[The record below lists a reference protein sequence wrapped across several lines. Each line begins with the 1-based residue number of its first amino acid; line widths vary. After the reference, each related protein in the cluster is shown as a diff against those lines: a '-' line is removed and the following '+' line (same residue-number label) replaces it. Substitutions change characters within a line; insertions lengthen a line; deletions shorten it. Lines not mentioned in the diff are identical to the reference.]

1 MSEHEYEPEYRREPL
16 KQIHGDI
23 ENHIRDTYNS
33 YTLDAND
40 KMFLNLKWMFD
51 TKVLTSDDFKNIV
64 DKYKD
69 NSNSIKWKREHEDLL
84 VEICE
89 KCKVFSWF
97 HRRTADMLR
106 VRDNRYIYSIIVLN
120 TLTSMFTLIGSSYDE
135 YIDTKLIA
143 LISGGVN
150 LSTSL
155 VTAIYKKINM
165 GGTVDS
171 HLFAVNMYTKLSHNI
186 SSQLTLSPE
195 EREPMPKYLK
205 DKLSEYENL
214 ILESPI
220 IPEHIKEDGLKRISK
235 MQVCVPNEIAGGVDK
250 VDVYR
255 CEEKENIA
263 LAHPPQKFKNI
274 KSTTVPG
281 GQPIRPL
288 GQPIRPRGLPDPFRT
303 TADRNIITPEK
314 TEKEDIDVMEPLG
327 YVNKSALEVE
337 KMFVTMKAEPEKDSR
352 VEASIMIQKHFR
364 GFSGRRYCKM
374 LREKEICNKS
384 ATIIQKHFRGYS
396 ARKK

>member
-1 MSEHEYEPEYRREPL
+1 MSDYESEPEYRREPL

-23 ENHIRDTYNS
+23 ESDIRDTNNS
-33 YTLDAND
+33 YTLDADD

-69 NSNSIKWKREHEDLL
+69 NSNAIMWRREHEDLL
-84 VEICE
+84 AELCE
-89 KCKVFSWF
+89 KCKVFAWF

-106 VRDNRYIYSIIVLN
+106 VRDNRYIYSIIILN
-120 TLTSMFTLIGSSYDE
+120 TLTSMFSLIGSSYDE
-135 YIDTKLIA
+135 FIDTKLIA

-150 LSTSL
+150 LSTGL

-186 SSQLTLSPE
+186 SSQLAISPE

-220 IPEHIKEDGLKRISK
+220 IPEHIKYEGLKRIRRMEVSI
-235 MQVCVPNEIAGGVDK
+235 PNEIAGGVDK
-250 VDVYR
+250 VNIYR
-255 CEEKENIA
+255 CEEKEKFNLSDI
-263 LAHPPQKFKNI
+263 LTQKLSNTRPPAENI
-274 KSTTVPG
+274 KTNQEWG
-281 GQPIRPL
+281 I
-288 GQPIRPRGLPDPFRT
+288 
-303 TADRNIITPEK
+303 
-314 TEKEDIDVMEPLG
+314 
-327 YVNKSALEVE
+327 NKSPLEVE
-337 KMFVTMKAEPEKDSR
+337 KMFVMMKREPEKDSK

-364 GFSGRRYCKM
+364 GFLGRGYCKM
-374 LREKEICNKS
+374 LRHQELCNKS
-384 ATIIQKHFRGYS
+384 ATTIQKHFRGYLV
-396 ARKK
+396 RHP

>member
-1 MSEHEYEPEYRREPL
+1 MSEYEYGNERYPL

-23 ENHIRDTYNS
+23 ENGVRDTDNRYK
-33 YTLDAND
+33 LDEND

-51 TKVLTSDDFKNIV
+51 TKFITSDDFKNIV

-69 NSNSIKWKREHEDLL
+69 KSHAIKWENEHEELL
-84 VEICE
+84 AELCE

-120 TLTSMFTLIGSSYDE
+120 TVTSMFSLIGSSYDE
-135 YIDTKLIA
+135 IIDTKLIA

-186 SSQLTLSPE
+186 SSQLAISHE

-220 IPEHIKEDGLKRISK
+220 IPEHIKEDGLKRIHK
-235 MQVCVPNEIAGGVDK
+235 MEVSIPNEIAGSVNK
-250 VDVYR
+250 VNIYR
-255 CEEKENIA
+255 CEPKEYATAETTPFGPEPSPTLDKLPQLVKVSNITSSV
-263 LAHPPQKFKNI
+263 KN
-274 KSTTVPG
+274 
-281 GQPIRPL
+281 R
-288 GQPIRPRGLPDPFRT
+288 
-303 TADRNIITPEK
+303 
-314 TEKEDIDVMEPLG
+314 EDEYRDYQG
-327 YVNKSALEVE
+327 WNTNKSALEVE
-337 KMFVTMKAEPEKDSR
+337 KMLVMAREEPKDSK
-352 VEASIMIQKHFR
+352 VEASIMIQKHYR
-364 GFSGRRYCKM
+364 GFSDRKYCKM
-374 LREKEICNKS
+374 LRQQEINKS
-384 ATIIQKHFRGYS
+384 ATTIQKHFRGYS
-396 ARKK
+396 ARKIYNI

>member
-1 MSEHEYEPEYRREPL
+1 MSEYEYESENRREPL

-23 ENHIRDTYNS
+23 ESDIRDTNNS
-33 YTLDAND
+33 YTLDADD

-69 NSNSIKWKREHEDLL
+69 NSNAITWRREHEDLL
-84 VEICE
+84 AELCE

-106 VRDNRYIYSIIVLN
+106 VRDNRYIYSIIILN
-120 TLTSMFTLIGSSYDE
+120 TLTSMFSLIGSSYDE

-186 SSQLTLSPE
+186 SSQLAISPE

-214 ILESPI
+214 VLESPI
-220 IPEHIKEDGLKRISK
+220 IPEHIKYEGLKRIRK
-235 MQVCVPNEIAGGVDK
+235 MEVSIPNEIAGGVDR
-250 VDVYR
+250 VNIYR
-255 CEEKENIA
+255 CEEKEKFNVSDI
-263 LAHPPQKFKNI
+263 LTQKLSNTRPPSKNI
-274 KSTTVPG
+274 NDNQEWG
-281 GQPIRPL
+281 I
-288 GQPIRPRGLPDPFRT
+288 
-303 TADRNIITPEK
+303 
-314 TEKEDIDVMEPLG
+314 
-327 YVNKSALEVE
+327 NKSALEVE
-337 KMFVTMKAEPEKDSR
+337 KMFVMAREKKDSK
-352 VEASIMIQKHFR
+352 VEASIMIQKYYR
-364 GFSGRRYCKM
+364 GFSDRKYCKM
-374 LREKEICNKS
+374 LRKQEEINKS
-384 ATIIQKHFRGYS
+384 ATTIQKHFRGYLV
-396 ARKK
+396 RQQ

>member
-1 MSEHEYEPEYRREPL
+1 MSDYEYEPEYRRKRL

-23 ENHIRDTYNS
+23 ESDIRDTDNS

-69 NSNSIKWKREHEDLL
+69 NSNAIMWSHEHEGLL
-84 VEICE
+84 VGICE
-89 KCKVFSWF
+89 KCRVFAWF

-106 VRDNRYIYSIIVLN
+106 IRDNRYIYSIIVLN
-120 TLTSMFTLIGSSYDE
+120 TLTSMFSLIGSSYDE

-171 HLFAVNMYTKLSHNI
+171 HLFSANMYTKLSHNI
-186 SSQLTLSPE
+186 SAQLALTPE

-214 ILESPI
+214 VLESPI
-220 IPEHIKEDGLKRISK
+220 IPEHIKDDGLRRIRK
-235 MQVCVPNEIAGGVDK
+235 MTVSIPTEISGRVDK

-255 CEEKENIA
+255 YEEKGK
-263 LAHPPQKFKNI
+263 KFNFPDTFQEVSNLREPI
-274 KSTTVPG
+274 KSNEEWS
-281 GQPIRPL
+281 I
-288 GQPIRPRGLPDPFRT
+288 
-303 TADRNIITPEK
+303 
-314 TEKEDIDVMEPLG
+314 
-327 YVNKSALEVE
+327 NKSADEIE
-337 KMFVTMKAEPEKDSR
+337 EMFVAMAAPEKDYKKSKKLK
-352 VEASIMIQKHFR
+352 ASIMIQKHFR
-364 GFSGRRYCKM
+364 GFLGRRYCKM
-374 LREKEICNKS
+374 LRQQEEENRS
-384 ATIIQKHFRGYS
+384 AATIQKHFRGYS
-396 ARKK
+396 VRNP

>member
-1 MSEHEYEPEYRREPL
+1 MSEYEYEREEYRPKAL

-23 ENHIRDTYNS
+23 ENNIRDTNNS

-69 NSNSIKWKREHEDLL
+69 NSNTIMWRREHEELL
-84 VEICE
+84 AELCE
-89 KCKVFSWF
+89 KCKVFAWF

-106 VRDNRYIYSIIVLN
+106 IRDNHYIYSIIILN
-120 TLTSMFTLIGSSYDE
+120 TFTSMFSLIGSSYDE
-135 YIDTKLIA
+135 FIDTKLIA

-150 LSTSL
+150 LSTGL

-186 SSQLTLSPE
+186 SSQLAISAE

-220 IPEHIKEDGLKRISK
+220 IPEHIKYEGLKRISK
-235 MQVCVPNEIAGGVDK
+235 MNVSIPNEIAGSVDR
-250 VDVYR
+250 VNVYR
-255 CEEKENIA
+255 CAEKEKNFDFPEATEDILNEQVDNIRPIA
-263 LAHPPQKFKNI
+263 ENI
-274 KSTTVPG
+274 KMDQEWG
-281 GQPIRPL
+281 I
-288 GQPIRPRGLPDPFRT
+288 
-303 TADRNIITPEK
+303 
-314 TEKEDIDVMEPLG
+314 
-327 YVNKSALEVE
+327 NKSADEVE
-337 KMFVTMKAEPEKDSR
+337 KMFVMMKAEPEKDSK

-364 GFSGRRYCKM
+364 GFLGRKYCKM
-374 LREKEICNKS
+374 LRQQEEINKS
-384 ATIIQKHFRGYS
+384 ATTIQKHFRGYS
-396 ARKK
+396 VRKQ

>member
-1 MSEHEYEPEYRREPL
+1 MSDYESEPEYRREPL

-23 ENHIRDTYNS
+23 ESDIRDTNNS
-33 YTLDAND
+33 YTLDADD

-69 NSNSIKWKREHEDLL
+69 NSNAIMWRREHEDLL
-84 VEICE
+84 AELCE
-89 KCKVFSWF
+89 KCKVFAWF

-106 VRDNRYIYSIIVLN
+106 VRDNRYIYSIIILN
-120 TLTSMFTLIGSSYDE
+120 TLTSMFSLIGSSYDE

-186 SSQLTLSPE
+186 SSQLAISPE

-220 IPEHIKEDGLKRISK
+220 IPEHIKYEGLKRIRK
-235 MQVCVPNEIAGGVDK
+235 MKVSIPNEIAGGVDR
-250 VDVYR
+250 VNIYR
-255 CEEKENIA
+255 CEEKEKFNVSDI
-263 LAHPPQKFKNI
+263 LTQKLSNTIPPAETNQEWGI
-274 KSTTVPG
+274 
-281 GQPIRPL
+281 
-288 GQPIRPRGLPDPFRT
+288 
-303 TADRNIITPEK
+303 
-314 TEKEDIDVMEPLG
+314 
-327 YVNKSALEVE
+327 NKSPLEVE
-337 KMFVTMKAEPEKDSR
+337 KMFVMMKREPEKDSK

-364 GFSGRRYCKM
+364 GFLGRGYCKM
-374 LREKEICNKS
+374 LRQQAEINKS
-384 ATIIQKHFRGYS
+384 ATTIQKTF
-396 ARKK
+396 

>member
-1 MSEHEYEPEYRREPL
+1 MSESEPEYRREPL

-23 ENHIRDTYNS
+23 ESDIRETNNS

-69 NSNSIKWKREHEDLL
+69 NSNAIMWRSEHEVLL
-84 VEICE
+84 AELCE

-106 VRDNRYIYSIIVLN
+106 VRDNRYIYSIIILN
-120 TLTSMFTLIGSSYDE
+120 TLTSMFSLIGSSYDE

-186 SSQLTLSPE
+186 SSQLAISAE

-220 IPEHIKEDGLKRISK
+220 IPEHIKYEGLKRIRNMNVSI
-235 MQVCVPNEIAGGVDK
+235 PNEIAGGVDR
-250 VDVYR
+250 VNIYR
-255 CEEKENIA
+255 CEEKKIYEGTEDILNE
-263 LAHPPQKFKNI
+263 KVDN
-274 KSTTVPG
+274 
-281 GQPIRPL
+281 IRP
-288 GQPIRPRGLPDPFRT
+288 I
-303 TADRNIITPEK
+303 A
-314 TEKEDIDVMEPLG
+314 EDIKMNQVLG
-327 YVNKSALEVE
+327 VNKSPVE
-337 KMFVTMKAEPEKDSR
+337 GLKSIGTVKSFKENMFVTMKDEPEKDSK

-364 GFSGRRYCKM
+364 GFLGRIYCKM
-374 LREKEICNKS
+374 LRQEEINKS
-384 ATIIQKHFRGYS
+384 ATTIQKHFRGYS
-396 ARKK
+396 VRQQ

>member
-1 MSEHEYEPEYRREPL
+1 MSEYEPEYRREPL

-23 ENHIRDTYNS
+23 ESDIRETNNG

-69 NSNSIKWKREHEDLL
+69 NSNAIMWRREHEDLL
-84 VEICE
+84 AELCE
-89 KCKVFSWF
+89 KCKVFAWF

-106 VRDNRYIYSIIVLN
+106 VRDNRYIYSIIILN

-186 SSQLTLSPE
+186 SSQLALTPE

-220 IPEHIKEDGLKRISK
+220 IPEHIKYEGLKRIRNMAVSI
-235 MQVCVPNEIAGGVDK
+235 PNEIAGGVDR
-250 VDVYR
+250 VNVYR
-255 CEEKENIA
+255 CEKKEKEKSNVQNI
-263 LAHPPQKFKNI
+263 LTQKVSNIRPIAENI
-274 KSTTVPG
+274 KT
-281 GQPIRPL
+281 
-288 GQPIRPRGLPDPFRT
+288 
-303 TADRNIITPEK
+303 NPEW
-314 TEKEDIDVMEPLG
+314 DI
-327 YVNKSALEVE
+327 NKSALEVE
-337 KMFVTMKAEPEKDSR
+337 KMFVMMKAEPEKDSR

-364 GFSGRRYCKM
+364 GFLGRGYCKM
-374 LREKEICNKS
+374 LRQQEEINKS
-384 ATIIQKHFRGYS
+384 ATTIQKHFRGYLV
-396 ARKK
+396 RHP

>member
-1 MSEHEYEPEYRREPL
+1 MSEYEYEPEYRRKRL
-16 KQIHGDI
+16 KQIQGDI
-23 ENHIRDTYNS
+23 ENNIKDTNNS
-33 YTLDAND
+33 YTLDADD

-51 TKVLTSDDFKNIV
+51 TRVLTSDDFKNIV

-69 NSNSIKWKREHEDLL
+69 NSNAIMWKPEHEELL
-84 VEICE
+84 AELCE
-89 KCKVFSWF
+89 KCKVFAWF

-106 VRDNRYIYSIIVLN
+106 IRDNRYIYSIIVLN
-120 TLTSMFTLIGSSYDE
+120 TLTSMFSLIGSSYDE

-186 SSQLTLSPE
+186 SSQLAISPE

-220 IPEHIKEDGLKRISK
+220 IPEHIKYEGLKRIRK
-235 MQVCVPNEIAGGVDK
+235 MMVSIPNEIAGGVDK
-250 VDVYR
+250 VNIYR
-255 CEEKENIA
+255 CEEKEKINISEV
-263 LAHPPQKFKNI
+263 LTQKLSNTRPPV
-274 KSTTVPG
+274 KSNQEWG
-281 GQPIRPL
+281 I
-288 GQPIRPRGLPDPFRT
+288 
-303 TADRNIITPEK
+303 
-314 TEKEDIDVMEPLG
+314 
-327 YVNKSALEVE
+327 NKSALEVE
-337 KMFVTMKAEPEKDSR
+337 KMFVMMKGEPEKDSK
-352 VEASIMIQKHFR
+352 VEAAIMIQKHFR
-364 GFSGRRYCKM
+364 GFLGRRYCKM
-374 LREKEICNKS
+374 LRQQEEKID
-384 ATIIQKHFRGYS
+384 QQ
-396 ARKK
+396 